1 MIMNDYDHNDGD
13 QYLDLHRDHDH
24 NDGDQDD
31 DLDHDGIHET
41 ISEVGRSG
49 IINGFVKCEKFQGC
63 ENYMAMMTTMIL
75 TITGTMVTVVMMMTL
90 AGKALTAQKVQLKGP
105 MLAGLSSI

>member
-31 DLDHDGIHET
+31 DLDHDGIHNT
-41 ISEVGRSG
+41 IVEVGRSG

-105 MLAGLSSI
+105 MLAGLLSI

>member
-24 NDGDQDD
+24 NYGDQDD
-31 DLDHDGIHET
+31 DLDHDGIHNT
-41 ISEVGRSG
+41 IVEVGRSG
-49 IINGFVKCEKFQGC
+49 IINGFVICEKFQGC
-63 ENYMAMMTTMIL
+63 EHYMAMMTTMIL
-75 TITGTMVTVVMMMTL
+75 TITGTMATVVMMMTL

>member
-13 QYLDLHRDHDH
+13 QYHDLYRNHDH

-31 DLDHDGIHET
+31 DLDHDGIHNT
-41 ISEVGRSG
+41 IVEVGRSG

-63 ENYMAMMTTMIL
+63 ENYMAMMTTLIL
-75 TITGTMVTVVMMMTL
+75 TKTGTMVTVVMMMTL

-105 MLAGLSSI
+105 MLAGLLSI